1 MTTAVVSLTS
11 DIKRKKW
18 MREGLVQNASK
29 SFWSAY
35 TGHTKDSIVF
45 QKNKTDAKD
54 GHTVVFDFTGNLSG
68 KAVKG
73 KDTAYGKGEQKKKFS
88 ETITVERYRLV
99 ADNGDSFD
107 GVDIGDLNITQHSDS
122 RTKLA
127 DLFIRFKDQALF
139 DAAQGVKGGVD
150 PTHKINIDAS
160 TTALSYQDLA
170 TVEKNLRTGTGMVS
184 GLPDG
189 TTTAGARAPLA
200 PFRIADGR
208 SIWLMVI
215 DPYTA
220 HNIRSN
226 TTANSGI
233 MAMAQ
238 TADLRGNN
246 NRVFKGLI
254 GQIGALVLVEAE
266 AFFGETEGTDAT
278 ALGLEQSE
286 IEIAG
291 MRQYDATNSA
301 WSGQSAFATAEYS
314 RNLILGAG
322 ALQIAF
328 GKMPD
333 YKFQPSQDFA
343 IKSESAVEFWME
355 SQKTNMTAENSDYKQ
370 AKVAAMDHGVVAFD
384 VKL

>member
-1 MTTAVVSLTS
+1 MSTGVVAITS
-11 DIKRKKW
+11 DLVRKKW
-18 MREGLVQNASK
+18 MREGLLQAASK
-29 SFWSAY
+29 SFWSPY
-35 TGHTKDSIVF
+35 TGTSKDNIVF
-45 QKNKTDAKD
+45 QKNDASASE
-54 GHTVVFDFTGNLSG
+54 GHTVVFDFDGNLSQR
-68 KAVKG
+68 AIKG
-73 KDTAYGKGEQKKKFS
+73 KDTAFGKGEQKKKFS
-88 ETITVERYRLV
+88 DKITVSRYRLV
-99 ADNGDSFD
+99 VDNGDKFD
-107 GVDIGDLNITQHSDS
+107 AVNIGDLSISEHGDS
-122 RTKLA
+122 RAKLG

-139 DAAQGVKGGVD
+139 DTAQGVKGNVQ

-160 TTALSYQDLA
+160 STALSYQDLA
-170 TVEKNLRTGTGMVS
+170 TIEMKLRTGTGFVS

-189 TTTAGARAPLA
+189 TTTAASRAPLA
-200 PFRIADGR
+200 PYRLADGR

-220 HNIRSN
+220 ANFKSN

-238 TADLRGNN
+238 SADLRGND
-246 NRVFKGLI
+246 NRVFKGII
-254 GQIGALVLVEAE
+254 GQIGQLVLVEAE
-266 AFFGETEGTDAT
+266 AFFGVSDGTDAT
-278 ALGLEQSE
+278 ALGLNQTD

-301 WSGQSAFATAEYS
+301 WSGQAAFASAEYS

-328 GKMPD
+328 GKQPD
-333 YKFQPSQDFA
+333 YKFKTSQDFD

-355 SQKTNMTAENSDYKQ
+355 AQKTNLTAENADYTK
-370 AKVAAMDHGVVAFD
+370 AKRASLDHGVIAFD